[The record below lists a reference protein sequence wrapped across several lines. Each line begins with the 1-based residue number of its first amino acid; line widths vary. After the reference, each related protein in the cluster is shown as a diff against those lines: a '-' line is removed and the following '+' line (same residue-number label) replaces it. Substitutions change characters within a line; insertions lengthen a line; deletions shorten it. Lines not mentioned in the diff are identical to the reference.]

1 MDFTLS
7 DEQHHIRAAV
17 TRLCAD
23 FGAAYWLE
31 KDTEGGFPHEFYAAM
46 ARAGWLGVAMPAEYG
61 GAGVGITRA
70 GPVLGGV
77 GGPGGWVFPG
87 PAVSTWNVWP
97 HVALGFLIDAL
108 KERV

>member
-61 GAGVGITRA
+61 GARPGIPPA
-70 GPVLGGV
+70 GPVLEAGPPPGAGV
-77 GGPGGWVFPG
+77 FRRPAAPHKHFRPPPPPGF
-87 PAVSTWNVWP
+87 WP
-97 HVALGFLIDAL
+97 
-108 KERV
+108 